1 MLPRCITDRSLCCT
15 QAIVRCILARLK
27 RIWNRIFD
35 TNCLRSIIGIHIRR
49 KFGAVTRIVNKTSYT
64 QRRIY
69 PIYKLWNMLK
79 CCLCE
84 YRTSSINNLYKHSNE
99 RHYQEIN
106 SHSRYSLTSC
116 IRCTFT
122 HANPTITKLH
132 TELIHRP
139 ENKVLYITHHRFVSR
154 ARAIQ
159 QAPNPLDIPNTVAV
173 TKLFGELRT
182 KFHR

>member
-1 MLPRCITDRSLCCT
+1 ML
-15 QAIVRCILARLK
+15 
-27 RIWNRIFD
+27 N
-35 TNCLRSIIGIHIRR
+35 
-49 KFGAVTRIVNKTSYT
+49 
-64 QRRIY
+64 
-69 PIYKLWNMLK
+69 
-79 CCLCE
+79 CCLCD

-99 RHYQEIN
+99 THYQELN

-173 TKLFGELRT
+173 TKLFGDLRT
-182 KFHR
+182 KFHMWFQIVWAKSTIYVKIRTYATSLSRIFYLLQDHWKRKPNPSTSPDSRHHRRLSLCILIKYFPQILWNQEFLLKSL

>member
-1 MLPRCITDRSLCCT
+1 M
-15 QAIVRCILARLK
+15 VRCILTRLK
-27 RIWNRIFD
+27 RVWNRFSD
-35 TNCLRSIIGIHIRR
+35 TNYLRIPIDIHIRR
-49 KFGAVTRIVNKTSYT
+49 QFGAVTRILNKTSYT

-69 PIYKLWNMLK
+69 PIHTVWNMDMFK
-79 CCLCE
+79 CCLCD
-84 YRTSSINNLYKHSNE
+84 YRTRSVNNLYKHSNE
-99 RHYQEIN
+99 THYQEIN

-139 ENKVLYITHHRFVSR
+139 ENKVLYVTHHRFVSR

-159 QAPNPLDIPNTVAV
+159 QAPNPADIPNRAV
-173 TKLFGELRT
+173 LTQLFGDLRT
-182 KFHR
+182 KFHM